1 MTFLANLDCI
11 GFTNMDDILK
21 CLFYVNFH
29 MLPFFLE
36 TEKSKAKWEKIMGK
50 ENLDVF
56 LV

>member
-1 MTFLANLDCI
+1 
-11 GFTNMDDILK
+11 MDDILK

-50 ENLDVF
+50 ENLDKLF
-56 LV
+56 LFNECDKIASGISER

>member
-1 MTFLANLDCI
+1 
-11 GFTNMDDILK
+11 MDDILK

-50 ENLDVF
+50 ENLDKLF
-56 LV
+56 LFNECDKIASGTSEK